1 MARVGS
7 KISMMQLNGNE
18 IQSLDKI
25 YRLNL
30 INSVTG
36 IKPANLIG
44 TKNSQGIE
52 NLAIFSSVVHLGSN
66 PPLIGMVT
74 RPTDEVPRHTYSNIQ
89 ESGIY
94 TINAVNAEMTKEAHY
109 TSAKFDAEESEFKE
123 CGFIPEYVDGFDAPF
138 VKQSKLKMGL
148 KLVDQYPIRQ
158 NGTILLVGEIQHL
171 IVADDAITSEGY
183 LQLDK
188 LNVAGISGLN
198 SYYQLNGLATYP
210 YARVEGFKGQS

>member
-1 MARVGS
+1 
-7 KISMMQLNGNE
+7 MMQLNGNE
-18 IQSLDKI
+18 IKSLDKI

-44 TKNSQGIE
+44 TKNSQGVE

-74 RPTDEVPRHTYSNIQ
+74 RPTDEVPRHTFSNIE
-89 ESGIY
+89 ESGVY
-94 TINAVNAEMTKEAHY
+94 TINAVGAEMTKEAHY
-109 TSAKFDAEESEFKE
+109 TSAKFEEEESEFE
-123 CGFIPEYVDGFDAPF
+123 ACGFIPEYVDGFVAPF
-138 VKQSKLKMGL
+138 VQQSKLKMGL

-171 IVADDAITSEGY
+171 IVEDDAITSEGY
-183 LQLDK
+183 LELDK
-188 LNVAGISGLN
+188 LNLAGISGLN
-198 SYYQLNGLATYP
+198 TYYRLNKIDTYP
-210 YARVEGFKGQS
+210 YARVNDFKSEA